1 MTKSKVIVG
10 LKTASQFS
18 IEERRAIIEEYL
30 RTGCRKQYIWRK
42 YTGQSLERGKLLRW
56 MRELGYVP
64 PAEISKLAV
73 SNSITMPKPKSSK
86 SLENMQLK
94 EKIIVLEKALINSE
108 LRCTAYETMIEIAEK
123 ELKISIKKKSNTKL
137 SIE

>member
-1 MTKSKVIVG
+1 MTKSKAILG
-10 LKTASQFS
+10 FKTASQFS
-18 IEERRAIIEEYL
+18 LDERRVIIEEYL
-30 RTGCRKQYIWRK
+30 RTGCRKQHIWKK

-56 MRELGYVP
+56 MRELGYSTKS
-64 PAEISKLAV
+64 SKFPV
-73 SNSITMPKPKSSK
+73 SNSTAMPKPKSGN

-94 EKIIVLEKALINSE
+94 EKITELEKALINSE

-123 ELKISIKKKSNTKL
+123 ELKISIKKKSNTKR